1 MSTETQD
8 YDSAVDTP
16 KKKGPPTHDEV
27 RADERARVETEMQ
40 EQVDRRFAEV
50 DQKMAA
56 MEQNHN
62 AGMANVTAVAKA
74 GNAIP
79 SLKRTKINVSN
90 DIVRGL
96 AHATGGVSHSDV
108 IDPTTGE
115 FVPWTPGCP
124 DWVYANYGGTGGGE
138 AHLGKETYGR
148 PLTED
153 GRIAEFLFKQAFLND
168 IKMNQDMLPDAMEA
182 YKERG
187 EVPRL
192 VAPETENAQELA
204 AAAQM

>member
-56 MEQNHN
+56 MAQNHN

-74 GNAIP
+74 GNAPMPNIP
-79 SLKRTKINVSN
+79 LPPMEIKKRV
-90 DIVRGL
+90 
-96 AHATGGVSHSDV
+96 
-108 IDPTTGE
+108 
-115 FVPWTPGCP
+115 
-124 DWVYANYGGTGGGE
+124 
-138 AHLGKETYGR
+138 
-148 PLTED
+148 
-153 GRIAEFLFKQAFLND
+153 
-168 IKMNQDMLPDAMEA
+168 ME
-182 YKERG
+182 YLQG
-187 EVPRL
+187 
-192 VAPETENAQELA
+192 
-204 AAAQM
+204 